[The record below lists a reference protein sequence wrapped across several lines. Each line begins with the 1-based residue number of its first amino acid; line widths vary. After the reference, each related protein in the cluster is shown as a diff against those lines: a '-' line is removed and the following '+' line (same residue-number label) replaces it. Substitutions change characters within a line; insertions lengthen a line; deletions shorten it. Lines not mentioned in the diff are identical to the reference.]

1 MLGWTYTR
9 VAIKTFT
16 IKSKPDKSISN
27 EEKIQKEIDIFGI
40 KLIKIVG
47 VVGIFL
53 GLIILSS
60 FWFWVI
66 KMLYKVG

>member
-1 MLGWTYTR
+1 M
-9 VAIKTFT
+9 KKT
-16 IKSKPDKSISN
+16 IKEKPDKSISN

-40 KLIKIVG
+40 KLIKIAE

>member
-1 MLGWTYTR
+1 ME
-9 VAIKTFT
+9 KT
-16 IKSKPDKSISN
+16 IKEKPDKSISN

-40 KLIKIVG
+40 KLFKIVG

>member
-1 MLGWTYTR
+1 M
-9 VAIKTFT
+9 KKT

>member
-1 MLGWTYTR
+1 M
-9 VAIKTFT
+9 KKT
-16 IKSKPDKSISN
+16 IKEKPDKSILH
-27 EEKIQKEIDIFGI
+27 EEKLQKEIDIFGI

-66 KMLYKVG
+66 RLLFKVG

>member
-1 MLGWTYTR
+1 M
-9 VAIKTFT
+9 KKT
-16 IKSKPDKSISN
+16 IKEKPDKSISN

-47 VVGIFL
+47 FVGIFL

>member
-1 MLGWTYTR
+1 M
-9 VAIKTFT
+9 KKT

-40 KLIKIVG
+40 KLIKIAG

>member
-1 MLGWTYTR
+1 M
-9 VAIKTFT
+9 KKT
-16 IKSKPDKSISN
+16 IKEKPDKSILH

-66 KMLYKVG
+66 KCYINQGSSDNLKFK

>member
-1 MLGWTYTR
+1 M
-9 VAIKTFT
+9 KKT
-16 IKSKPDKSISN
+16 IKEKPDKSISN

-40 KLIKIVG
+40 KLFKIVG

>member
-1 MLGWTYTR
+1 M
-9 VAIKTFT
+9 KKT
-16 IKSKPDKSISN
+16 IKKPDKSISN

>member
-1 MLGWTYTR
+1 M
-9 VAIKTFT
+9 KKT

-66 KMLYKVG
+66 KMLFKIG

>member
-1 MLGWTYTR
+1 M
-9 VAIKTFT
+9 KKT
-16 IKSKPDKSISN
+16 IKEKPDKSILH

-66 KMLYKVG
+66 RLLFKVG

>member
-1 MLGWTYTR
+1 MEKPILHIVHCIDTEGPLDEDIY
-9 VAIKTFT
+9 ATFERL
-16 IKSKPDKSISN
+16 N
-27 EEKIQKEIDIFGI
+27 YIFGI

-47 VVGIFL
+47 FVGIFL

>member
-1 MLGWTYTR
+1 M
-9 VAIKTFT
+9 KKT
-16 IKSKPDKSISN
+16 IKEKPDKSISN

>member
-1 MLGWTYTR
+1 M
-9 VAIKTFT
+9 KKT
-16 IKSKPDKSISN
+16 IKEKPDKSILH
-27 EEKIQKEIDIFGI
+27 EEKLQKEIDIFGI

-66 KMLYKVG
+66 KCYIN